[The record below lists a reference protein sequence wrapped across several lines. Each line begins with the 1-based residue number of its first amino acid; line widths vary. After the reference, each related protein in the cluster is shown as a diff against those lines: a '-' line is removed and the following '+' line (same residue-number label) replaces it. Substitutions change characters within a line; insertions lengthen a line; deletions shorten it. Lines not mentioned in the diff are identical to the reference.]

1 MPKENFI
8 SGTINQNLRGIFMG
22 LFSEE
27 EQEDALDGLTSEIKA
42 KLDELAERG
51 NQLEEEEQY
60 EEAIQI
66 WKEGLN
72 LIPEPQQYYSE
83 TVWFLAAIGDVYFQ
97 MKLYSKAHECF
108 DKARGN
114 LSGEGYGNP
123 FIMLR
128 LGECC
133 LEIGDEKNA
142 IEYLLRAYIME
153 GKEIFEPD
161 EDGNDDGQKYFDYL
175 RTHVEHIE

>member
-1 MPKENFI
+1 
-8 SGTINQNLRGIFMG
+8 MG
-22 LFSEE
+22 LFSKKKNDEE
-27 EQEDALDGLTSEIKA
+27 KLEEITPELKA
-42 KLDELAERG
+42 KLDEYAERG
-51 NQLEEEEQY
+51 NRSEEEEQY
-60 EEAIQI
+60 EEALQA
-66 WKEGLN
+66 WEEGLA

-83 TVWFLAAIGDVYFQ
+83 TIWFLAAIGDVYFQ
-97 MKLYSKAHECF
+97 KGMYPQAHKCF

-114 LSGEGYGNP
+114 LSGGGYGNP

-133 LEIGDEKNA
+133 LEIGDERNA
-142 IEYLLRAYIME
+142 AEYLLRAYMME

-161 EDGNDDGQKYFDYL
+161 EDGEDDGQKYFDFL

>member
-1 MPKENFI
+1 M
-8 SGTINQNLRGIFMG
+8 
-22 LFSEE
+22 
-27 EQEDALDGLTSEIKA
+27 
-42 KLDELAERG
+42 
-51 NQLEEEEQY
+51 Y
-60 EEAIQI
+60 
-66 WKEGLN
+66 
-72 LIPEPQQYYSE
+72 PQ
-83 TVWFLAAIGDVYFQ
+83 
-97 MKLYSKAHECF
+97 AHQCF

-114 LSGEGYGNP
+114 LSGAGYGNP

-142 IEYLLRAYIME
+142 IEYLLRAYMME

-161 EDGNDDGQKYFDYL
+161 ENGEDDGQKYFDFL

>member
-1 MPKENFI
+1 
-8 SGTINQNLRGIFMG
+8 MG
-22 LFSEE
+22 LFKEKKEE
-27 EQEDALDGLTSEIKA
+27 EKLEEMTPALKA
-42 KLDELAERG
+42 KLDEFAERG
-51 NQLEEEEQY
+51 NQFEKEEQY
-60 EEAIQI
+60 EEAIQT

-83 TVWFLAAIGDVYFQ
+83 TIWFLAAIGDVYLKKRMYLQ
-97 MKLYSKAHECF
+97 AHKCF

-114 LSGEGYGNP
+114 LSGDGYGNP

-142 IEYLLRAYIME
+142 IEYLLRAYMME

-161 EDGNDDGQKYFDYL
+161 ENGEDDGQKYFDFL